1 MKASKWIHPTT
12 GEVRVYL
19 DGYKNA
25 DSQVKAYA
33 TADSD
38 GDAVVTVEGKNQ
50 PQKKLDNAKSEI
62 RKHFGL
68 YAKFDAYLSVA
79 TEPTKKANSHA
90 YGSDYANAFERA
102 TGESWG
108 EE

>member
-25 DSQVKAYA
+25 DRQVKAYA
-33 TADSD
+33 IADKD
-38 GDAVVTVEGKNQ
+38 GDAVVIVEGKGQ
-50 PQKKLDNAKSEI
+50 PQKQLDNAKATI

-68 YAKFDAYLSVA
+68 YAKFEAYLSVA
-79 TEPTKKANSHA
+79 TEPAEKASSHA
-90 YGSDYANAFERA
+90 YGSDYANAYERA

-108 EE
+108 EA